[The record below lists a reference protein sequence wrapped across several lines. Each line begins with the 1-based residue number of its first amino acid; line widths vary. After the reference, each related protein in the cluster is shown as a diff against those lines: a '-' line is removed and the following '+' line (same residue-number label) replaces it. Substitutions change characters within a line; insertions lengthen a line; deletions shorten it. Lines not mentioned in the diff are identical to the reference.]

1 MQMQMQPTK
10 KNADGLLDLGV
21 SPEAADRALLLLGAD
36 GADSDLLASRVELLV
51 QLTRACGNLQN
62 AKLAFSLAQRS
73 EAKLDSRTAPL
84 LADALRCCDCV
95 PAGVRLWKTALEAGV
110 TDSRCL
116 RTAARLGEDGAGQ
129 IRVLRKLQQKPE
141 LLETA
146 YELARRLNAP
156 GWQAEGS
163 WGAYCD
169 REHGLVWWDHAAP
182 ELRQSFGM
190 SLTTGPISLRDRL
203 HVLLKFKVR
212 HAILGTTD
220 RCHLEVSTDGRRWQK
235 LVKFE
240 GTADWQTC
248 QVDLSQFADDSIYL
262 RFHVLSGGHRQG
274 RGVEIA
280 APRLESYQV
289 ERQTSLSFPEAG
301 DGWKLPQAEDGPS
314 QPIYCDKSE
323 SSIVSEPISIEG
335 LVAPT
340 LTAESKVLSS
350 SVYAESRVE
359 VLNAEGDVVA
369 QVGQDGASDWKRL
382 VLGLHDL
389 QEPEIR
395 VRLWSRFASRGEDC
409 GFYLKL
415 LRLKASDETSLHI
428 RYLDGGHDDGIAE
441 QRALLE
447 MLESSEVEDLEQLAN
462 LRKGLPSLRSAL
474 ILARLLESE
483 EQIPALLNLF
493 SILKDDAIQAFEL
506 LKEVAAGEDLLLQ
519 SKVLLKSGIEKYPS
533 TRDHL
538 GDGLLSME
546 EFQDNCR
553 LYLRLRES
561 WSEQETRRGLSLLL
575 TPIADEAPAARRE
588 RFTTLLDSHP
598 RAEAF
603 IEAWEKG

>member
-1 MQMQMQPTK
+1 MHMQMQPTK
-10 KNADGLLDLGV
+10 KTAEGLLELGV

-36 GADSDLLASRVELLV
+36 GATNDQIAGRVGLLV
-51 QLTRACGNLQN
+51 QLARACGNLQN

-73 EAKLDSRTAPL
+73 EAQLDSQTAPL

-141 LLETA
+141 LVDTA
-146 YELARRLNAP
+146 YELSRRLTAP

-163 WGAYCD
+163 WGAYYD

-203 HVLLKFKVR
+203 HVLFKFEVR

-240 GTADWQTC
+240 GVADWQTC

-262 RFHVLSGGHRQG
+262 RFQVLSGGHRQG
-274 RGVEIA
+274 RGIEIA
-280 APRLESYQV
+280 SPRMESYQV
-289 ERQTSLSFPEAG
+289 ETQTSLSFQEAV
-301 DGWKLPQAEDGPS
+301 DGWRLPQAEDGPS
-314 QPIYCDKSE
+314 QPIYCDRSE
-323 SSIVSEPISIEG
+323 SSILSEAISIEG

-359 VLNAEGDVVA
+359 VLNGEGDVVA
-369 QVGQDGASDWKRL
+369 QVGQDGASDWKKL

-389 QEPEIR
+389 EEPEIR
-395 VRLWSRFASRGEDC
+395 LRLWSRFASRGEDC
-409 GFYLKL
+409 GFYLRL
-415 LRLKASDETSLHI
+415 LRLKASNEESLYI
-428 RYLDGGHDDGIAE
+428 RHLDGGHDDGLPE

-447 MLESSEVEDLEQLAN
+447 MLESAELEELEQLAH
-462 LRKGLPSLRSAL
+462 LRQGLPSLRSAL
-474 ILARLLESE
+474 VLARLLESD

-493 SILKDDAIQAFEL
+493 SILNDEAIQAFEL
-506 LKEVAAGEDLLLQ
+506 LKEIAGGEDLLLQ
-519 SKVLLKSGIEKYPS
+519 SKVLLKSGIERYPS

-538 GDGLLSME
+538 GDGLLSVD

-561 WSEQETRRGLSLLL
+561 WSEEETRRGMSLLL

-588 RFTTLLDSHP
+588 RFIAILDSHP